1 MAFKL
6 KPPYDTVIPN
16 VYFRDMEDGELGR
29 AEKNGTIILNEEMK
43 DPSQIDEVI
52 GHEKIHLEQ
61 IRRGDLDYDDK
72 YVYWKGKRYLRS
84 KMKEGDPKLPWEAEV
99 YNKTKQKKPKV

>member
-61 IRRGDLDYDDK
+61 MRRGDLDYDDK
-72 YVYWKGKRYLRS
+72 HDYWKGKRYLRS
-84 KMKEGDPKLPWEAEV
+84 KMKDRRNIDKD
-99 YNKTKQKKPKV
+99 KKDRLKDLKNQTATN

>member
-52 GHEKIHLEQ
+52 GHEKNSS
-61 IRRGDLDYDDK
+61 RTNAKRGF
-72 YVYWKGKRYLRS
+72 RLR
-84 KMKEGDPKLPWEAEV
+84 
-99 YNKTKQKKPKV
+99 